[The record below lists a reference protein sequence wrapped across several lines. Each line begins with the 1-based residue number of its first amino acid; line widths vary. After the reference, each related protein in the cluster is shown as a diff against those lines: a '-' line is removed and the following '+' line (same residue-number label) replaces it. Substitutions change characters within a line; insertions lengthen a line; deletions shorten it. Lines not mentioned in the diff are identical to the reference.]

1 MELSQI
7 LKLKRLMLQK
17 EQEQIILELTNIFFL
32 PL

>member
-1 MELSQI
+1 MELLQI
-7 LKLKRLMLQK
+7 LRLKRLTLQK

>member
-7 LKLKRLMLQK
+7 LRLKRLTLQK